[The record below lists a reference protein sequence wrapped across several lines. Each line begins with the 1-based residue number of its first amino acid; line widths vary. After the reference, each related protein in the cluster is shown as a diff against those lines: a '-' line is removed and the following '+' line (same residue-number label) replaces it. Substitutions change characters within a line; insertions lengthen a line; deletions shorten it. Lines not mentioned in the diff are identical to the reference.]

1 LSQIPVI
8 SSSVVEVENSESP
21 ECTDLKGLLP
31 EELVEFIEGM
41 GQKPFRAR
49 QLQAWI
55 YLRGVDDW
63 EQMTDLSKP
72 FREELR
78 QVAQISQLQEVTR
91 QESEAGE
98 AVKFLFALPTGE
110 RIESVLIADGQRRT
124 ACLSSQVG
132 CPLDCQ
138 FCATGKMG
146 FIRNLSGAQIIDQL
160 LQVGR
165 FMRERGERV
174 TNVVMMGMG
183 EPLLNYDAVVR
194 AIRLMRLELG
204 PGIGG
209 RKITV
214 STAGY
219 VPGIRKLTRE
229 QLNVKLAI
237 SLNGTTDDQRAQIM
251 PINRKYPIA
260 ELLDA
265 AREFHAFGG
274 RRVTFEYV
282 LMAGITDA
290 EEDALRLAEL
300 TRDVPCKLNLIPYN
314 ELGLDSRYRRPPETQ
329 LARFRQLLEAHSP
342 MAVTVRESRGRD
354 IDAACGQLHQRHE
367 KKRRRD
373 RDTESAS
380 N

>member
-1 LSQIPVI
+1 M
-8 SSSVVEVENSESP
+8 
-21 ECTDLKGLLP
+21 DLKGLLP
-31 EELVEFIEGM
+31 DELVEFVEGM
-41 GQKPFRAR
+41 GQKPFRAH

-55 YLRGVDDW
+55 YARGVNDW
-63 EQMTDLSKP
+63 EEMTDLSKRY
-72 FREELR
+72 REELR
-78 QVAQISQLQEVTR
+78 QVARIGQLREEAR
-91 QESEAGE
+91 QESATGE
-98 AVKFLFALPTGE
+98 AAKFLFVLPTGE

-132 CPLDCQ
+132 CPLNCQ

-146 FIRNLSGAQIIDQL
+146 FIRNLSGGQIIDQL

-165 FMRERGERV
+165 YMRERGERV

-194 AIRLMRLELG
+194 AVRLMRLDLG

-209 RKITV
+209 RRITI

-219 VPGIRKLTRE
+219 VPGIRKLARE
-229 QLNVKLAI
+229 QLNAKLAI
-237 SLNGTTDDQRAQIM
+237 SLNGTTDDQREQLM

-265 AREFHAFGG
+265 AREFHDLGG

-282 LMAGITDA
+282 LMAGITDS
-290 EEDALRLAEL
+290 EEDALRLAEI

-314 ELGLDSRYRRPPETQ
+314 ELGPESRYRRPSESH
-329 LARFRQLLEAHSP
+329 LMRFRQLLEAHSP

-367 KKRRRD
+367 KKRRQGRS
-373 RDTESAS
+373 TESES
-380 N
+380 VETLE